1 MIDNLNEKDFGI
13 ETQKNT
19 STYNFDV
26 CMTDT
31 TKNEFLIIQSQI
43 KFNNKTPLLMQKTK
57 LNCNLKI
64 DENSISKMTS
74 KILLPLP

>member
-13 ETQKNT
+13 ETQKST
-19 STYNFDV
+19 SEYNFDV
-26 CMTDT
+26 CI
-31 TKNEFLIIQSQI
+31 NFVLLNIQSQI
-43 KFNNKTPLLMQKTK
+43 KFNNKTPLLMQKIK